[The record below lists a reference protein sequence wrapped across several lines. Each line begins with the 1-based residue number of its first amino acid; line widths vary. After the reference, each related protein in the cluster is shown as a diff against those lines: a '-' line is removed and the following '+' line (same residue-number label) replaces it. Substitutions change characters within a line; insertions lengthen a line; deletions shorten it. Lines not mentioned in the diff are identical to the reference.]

1 MFYLVWEATQPPHP
15 HPAMSEL
22 GLERRHTDGP
32 ITFQRKQVTRWAHAV
47 RAFTAT
53 GHWAVLGAIPPCN
66 TRDTPNMAVNCHAG
80 ISRPPFLLPRDKFAR
95 CRNQERGRGR
105 LRNADTVT
113 SWCVIKR
120 QRKRE
125 SARGMGRRTYDP
137 EEGESTSQ
145 KLINTLRKRIL
156 DIGKL

>member
-15 HPAMSEL
+15 PMSEF

-66 TRDTPNMAVNCHAG
+66 TRDTENMAVNCHAG
-80 ISRPPFLLPRDKFAR
+80 ISLPPFLLPRDKFAR

-105 LRNADTVT
+105 LRKADMVT
-113 SWCVIKR
+113 SWRVIKR
-120 QRKRE
+120 QRTGE
-125 SARGMGRRTYDP
+125 SAGGMGRRKCDP

-145 KLINTLRKRIL
+145 KLINTLR
-156 DIGKL
+156 